1 MPVIQSSSCC
11 GRTSFSVRRSNDYY
25 ASVGDAFGVGR
36 ALQAESSEQWL
47 VLRFCIRPLRGADRS
62 WPSWIYARVRSHSR
76 IGPRRPVGSPD
87 HERDGE
93 TVLPFFSRDT
103 ILVRATF
110 SRSTISPRAS
120 EADGGARQASCGRQ
134 RQAGLDVAGHLRI
147 RSAAIVLFFRLMFS
161 RDALG
166 QGSKLS
172 DAHPLD
178 QRRLAVWAL
187 RLGSGSN
194 KRAKSDVIYLP
205 SCPLGQPDADLPV
218 SIPPFGIARMV
229 QFFGKLL
236 GCPPNPRP
244 ITVVVGMMSLPAYTS
259 SRMEHP

>member
-1 MPVIQSSSCC
+1 MMHVEASGGPDFSGKIRNFISRDELASDEVSS
-11 GRTSFSVRRSNDYY
+11 RRSRTWSTTSRCARRYLRSGLSTWRTI
-25 ASVGDAFGVGR
+25 ATSMPRTPAAACCERHLQGR
-36 ALQAESSEQWL
+36 WEARKNSRGSAWL
-47 VLRFCIRPLRGADRS
+47 TWS
-62 WPSWIYARVRSHSR
+62 
-76 IGPRRPVGSPD
+76 GSPK
-87 HERDGE
+87 
-93 TVLPFFSRDT
+93 TNV
-103 ILVRATF
+103 
-110 SRSTISPRAS
+110 

-229 QFFGKLL
+229 QFFGTLL